1 MQVLNQPA
9 RAPGEAGFNPVTKFA
24 DGRRRQC
31 KTLPQGRIKE
41 ERSHMDLSKAV
52 ACSALVIIVVLS
64 AGHALSQDKPPAP
77 ADDAAA
83 KKEAA
88 LSAQAERERA
98 AEQKRL
104 ARKQLDEE
112 ISRRCVIKPV
122 MTDAEIDACRLA
134 YRL

>member
-1 MQVLNQPA
+1 
-9 RAPGEAGFNPVTKFA
+9 
-24 DGRRRQC
+24 
-31 KTLPQGRIKE
+31 
-41 ERSHMDLSKAV
+41 MDLSKAV
-52 ACSALVIIVVLS
+52 ACSALVIIVVLT

-77 ADDAAA
+77 DAAA

>member
-1 MQVLNQPA
+1 
-9 RAPGEAGFNPVTKFA
+9 VTKFA

-31 KTLPQGRIKE
+31 KTSPQGRIKE

-64 AGHALSQDKPPAP
+64 AGHALSQDKPPA
-77 ADDAAA
+77 AADAAA

-122 MTDAEIDACRLA
+122 MSDAEIDACRLA